1 MNIDTN
7 TSEYLLVVISM
18 IGIIT
23 SVALIIVKLGVIV

>member
-1 MNIDTN
+1 MNLDTS

-23 SVALIIVKLGVIV
+23 SIALVIAKLGVFQ

>member
-1 MNIDTN
+1 MNLNTN

-23 SVALIIVKLGVIV
+23 SVALVIVKLGVFQ